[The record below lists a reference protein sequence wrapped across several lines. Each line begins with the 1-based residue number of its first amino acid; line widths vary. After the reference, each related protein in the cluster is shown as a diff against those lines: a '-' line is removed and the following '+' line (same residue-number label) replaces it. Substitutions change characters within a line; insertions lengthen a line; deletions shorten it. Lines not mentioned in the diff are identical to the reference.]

1 MQSMQEEVK
10 EGQKPDEEGKTIK
23 NMKTVVSFFKTIM
36 RSSHFDSI
44 DEVYAS
50 YLKVG
55 SKNLKK
61 LEGRL
66 DISPEILD
74 FFDAHNA
81 WEQTDEN
88 IESFFQEVK
97 EHGIKEAS
105 FWLTRKPKAKEE

>member
-1 MQSMQEEVK
+1 MQSVK
-10 EGQKPDEEGKTIK
+10 EEKQEKTENDEETASTKTLRQI
-23 NMKTVVSFFKTIM
+23 VSYFKTIM

-61 LEGRL
+61 LEWRL

-74 FFDAHNA
+74 FFDANNA
-81 WEQTDEN
+81 WN
-88 IESFFQEVK
+88 
-97 EHGIKEAS
+97 
-105 FWLTRKPKAKEE
+105 